1 MKNYLKVEGSQ
12 TLVRDTNTQAIL
24 NTDKKTINQA
34 REAKRLRQSRN
45 NEVLELRNEVREMK
59 DLINKLIE
67 KL

>member
-1 MKNYLKVEGSQ
+1 M
-12 TLVRDTNTQAIL
+12 
-24 NTDKKTINQA
+24 NTDKKTIHQA

-45 NEVLELRNEVREMK
+45 NEVVELRNEVREMK